1 MTFLCFTPSPSYLL
15 PWSPLLVT
23 CRRRTRLQASP
34 LSSLSR
40 SPWTGLKRNSSS
52 CRRSITGA
60 CRPAG
65 GGGHLGGG
73 GPFSPGQAARAVY
86 LVLVSRRWRVE
97 SQLSPVIHV
106 TPLSWLF
113 LGRPFC
119 CLLLLPLFPLCAFAA
134 VPGSPF
140 SCILELHENRQYLH
154 FIYLFCNRL
163 N

>member
-1 MTFLCFTPSPSYLL
+1 MPSSSYLL
-15 PWSPLLVT
+15 PWLPLLVT

-60 CRPAG
+60 CRPARVVVTWG
-65 GGGHLGGG
+65 VPSHT
-73 GPFSPGQAARAVY
+73 GQAARAV
-86 LVLVSRRWRVE
+86 VLRACVQAVACG
-97 SQLSPVIHV
+97 V
-106 TPLSWLF
+106 TVKSCHSHYPLSSLF

-119 CLLLLPLFPLCAFAA
+119 CLLLLPLFPLCAFVA

-140 SCILELHENRQYLH
+140 SCILELHENGQYLR
-154 FIYLFCNRL
+154 FVYLFCNRL